1 MGKRIHFEDDIFYLN
16 TRIRNLSDMLS
27 LEADPDFFLERT
39 MDDLAFIDSC
49 LGIILRSLLANEKF
63 IEREEQLLNLAETEE
78 YFQILLKNILSGRN
92 GLCLGLQSFSDRLN
106 ELRLGSAQRATEIES
121 VSTYTNHE
129 SEDPLVVS
137 SMELNE
143 LLKGME

>member
-16 TRIRNLSDMLS
+16 TRIRNLEDMLS

-49 LGIILRSLLANEKF
+49 LGKILKSLLANEKF
-63 IEREEQLLNLAETEE
+63 IEREDQLLNLAETED
-78 YFQILLKNILSGRN
+78 YFQRLLKTVLSGHN
-92 GLCLGLQSFSDRLN
+92 ELCLGLQSFSDRLN
-106 ELRLGSAQRATEIES
+106 ELLLGSAQRGTEIEG
-121 VSTYTNHE
+121 VSSFINHE